1 MPELVGDARSS
12 RGQPDHADRPG
23 LQSVAGLFNPRDA
36 EHQWRSAERP
46 QNIRYGFGEFVEN
59 ALAHRLGFRYEG
71 AVVAGGLDPTEV
83 PLRLYR

>member
-1 MPELVGDARSS
+1 MGLGVYGYLRGGRVERAFGGSGDSGVSANVGEPMPFEGPFDEDT
-12 RGQPDHADRPG
+12 G
-23 LQSVAGLFNPRDA
+23 
-36 EHQWRSAERP
+36 
-46 QNIRYGFGEFVEN
+46 GFGEFVEN